1 MDYLLISLLC
11 LLSYFVGC
19 INFGKILASA
29 KHVDLSKKASG
40 NLGAANMFRNMG
52 AKLGYLTLTLDA
64 LKGVLTSLTG
74 YLVFGGAGGYP
85 DSLIGLYACGL
96 SAVIGHI
103 FPIINKFKG
112 GKGISTALGMFV
124 VSMPLVMLVVFIVA
138 FIVVWIFK
146 VTSVAS
152 LLVITVGVVA
162 QNLMLP
168 EPNLTV
174 TLLTFAIF
182 VITWF
187 AHRKNIERLILG
199 RENETNIRFK
209 IRRDQKM
216 SERLEMKQE
225 LKEIKIEERHDK
237 KEVKLEEKKL
247 KSSIKEVKSPQ
258 SRFKQ
263 KRKLHTK
270 QK

>member
-1 MDYLLISLLC
+1 MNGLLLALLC
-11 LLSYFVGC
+11 VLSYFVGN

-74 YLVFGGAGGYP
+74 YLVFGGSGGFP
-85 DSLIGLYACGL
+85 ESLIGLYACGL
-96 SAVIGHI
+96 SAVVGHI
-103 FPIINKFKG
+103 FPVINKFKG
-112 GKGISTALGMFV
+112 GKGISTALGMFFV
-124 VSMPLVMLVVFIVA
+124 AMPLVMLICFVVA
-138 FIVVWIFK
+138 FFVVWIFK

-162 QNLMLP
+162 QNLLLP
-168 EPNLTV
+168 EPNLV
-174 TLLTFAIF
+174 ITLLTFGIF
-182 VITWF
+182 LFTWV
-187 AHRKNIERLILG
+187 AHRKNIERLLIG

-209 IRRDQKM
+209 IRREQKR
-216 SERLEMKQE
+216 SEKLEMRQE

-237 KEVKLEEKKL
+237 KENKIEAKLTNKKYS
-247 KSSIKEVKSPQ
+247 KTKKNNA
-258 SRFKQ
+258 
-263 KRKLHTK
+263 KRKRKHRSK
-270 QK
+270 K